1 MTYKGSVGLSD
12 YVEVDIDGNIE
23 PEYLAQLYDLTET
36 IDRVLPDY
44 RVTLEVWGTEVKLA
58 FARLEEEST

>member
-36 IDRVLPDY
+36 IDRV
-44 RVTLEVWGTEVKLA
+44 TLEVWGTEVKLA